1 MAGDRTYS
9 TREIAQMWNVS
20 ESTVK
25 RWADSFGLQCLR
37 TPGGH
42 RRFRLKDIYQFQQ
55 QRAFEATGLLST
67 EEWEDP
73 NLEVWLNARNYSK
86 VRELLVHLA
95 AHNQRPKLRYLF
107 ERLYL
112 RGMQLDDIYDEVV
125 VPLDEGVLKSRD
137 NGEVTEGQSLLVRN
151 NLEEALTSLTQ
162 KMIRRRSNGKTALCG
177 SPTELTRMAVSVI
190 SRILEIEGWEA
201 LNLGDSV
208 PLRVMSEVVEI
219 EPVNL
224 VCVFSA
230 SSEISE
236 DLKEGCDALKKITQG
251 YRIPI
256 ILITAN
262 DDADTAL
269 AKALSTE
276 ECCSD
281 FRAFRKHL
289 NNFSH

>member
-25 RWADSFGLQCLR
+25 RWADSFGLHCVR

-42 RRFRLKDIYQFQQ
+42 RRFRLEDIYQFQQ

-73 NLEVWLNARNYSK
+73 NLEVWLNSRNFSK

-95 AHNQRPKLRYLF
+95 AHNQRPKLRCLF

-112 RGMQLDDIYDEVV
+112 RGMQLDEIYDDVV
-125 VPLDEGVLKSRD
+125 IPLDEGVLRSRD
-137 NGEVTEGQSLLVRN
+137 NGEVTEGQSLLVKN
-151 NLEEALTSLTQ
+151 NIEEALTSLTQ
-162 KMIRRRSNGKTALCG
+162 KMIRRRRNGKTALCA
-177 SPTELTRMAVSVI
+177 SPVEFDRVAVSII
-190 SRILEIEGWEA
+190 SKVLEIEGWEA
-201 LNLGDSV
+201 LNLGDNV
-208 PLRVMSEVVEI
+208 PFRVMSEVVEI

-224 VCVFSA
+224 VCVFST
-230 SSEISE
+230 SSELSK
-236 DLKEGCDALKKITQG
+236 DVKKGCDALKKITQA

-262 DDADTAL
+262 DDAGTDL

-276 ECCSD
+276 DCCAD
-281 FRAFRKHL
+281 FRSFRKHL